1 MNTGGASGAK
11 CGRGLD
17 FAAVAFVVV
26 LTVVYAVAFALA
38 FAVAFA
44 VALAVVF
51 ALVPGF
57 FVAAGVVVPVAAA
70 VVVSAAAAVVVPV
83 AAAVVAT
90 VAPPA
95 VARPRKRQGV
105 VTTLSDFTSPF
116 CLRGAILESN
126 VLCGFGHP
134 AIEP

>member
-1 MNTGGASGAK
+1 MKTGGASGAK

-26 LTVVYAVAFALA
+26 LTVVSAVAFALA

-51 ALVPGF
+51 ALAPCL
-57 FVAAGVVVPVAAA
+57 FVAAG
-70 VVVSAAAAVVVPV
+70 VVVPV

-95 VARPRKRQGV
+95 VARPRKRQGI
-105 VTTLSDFTSPF
+105 VTRLSDFTSPF

-126 VLCGFGHP
+126 VLRGFGHP